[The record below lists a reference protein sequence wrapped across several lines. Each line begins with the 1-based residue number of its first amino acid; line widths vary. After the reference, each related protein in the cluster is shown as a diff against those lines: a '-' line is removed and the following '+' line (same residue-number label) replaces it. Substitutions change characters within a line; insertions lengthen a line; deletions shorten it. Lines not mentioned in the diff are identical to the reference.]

1 MGNWLGPV
9 PDGCP
14 EPIVPSSY
22 GSKGGKGGYYGGK
35 GGKGGYGFYEEVG
48 SYGGKGGKGGK
59 AGYYNWMGPA
69 PPVDN
74 PNLTITTTVVA
85 SGYYGGKGG
94 KGSKGG
100 YYVGDDDDDSYYGAK
115 GGKGGKGGKGSKGGF
130 GAALVFAYVED
141 ALEPAYE
148 KAPKPISYGK
158 TSSTR
163 SVDNV
168 KQMFENYKGLD
179 ADEAENDVPW
189 ADVPPTPEANFEIA
203 SSSIFSEEQQ
213 SSVQGFSSSISAA
226 VPSSISNFLSCVKI
240 TAVVGALVFALL

>member
-1 MGNWLGPV
+1 MG
-9 PDGCP
+9 
-14 EPIVPSSY
+14 IVPSSY
-22 GSKGGKGGYYGGK
+22 GSKGGKGGYYGYYGGK

-100 YYVGDDDDDSYYGAK
+100 YFGGKGGKGGKGGYYVGDDDDDSYYGAK
-115 GGKGGKGGKGSKGGF
+115 GGKGGKGGKGSK

-179 ADEAENDVPW
+179 ADETENDVPW
-189 ADVPPTPEANFEIA
+189 RMYHLHQKRILKLHLPQYSP
-203 SSSIFSEEQQ
+203 
-213 SSVQGFSSSISAA
+213 
-226 VPSSISNFLSCVKI
+226 
-240 TAVVGALVFALL
+240 